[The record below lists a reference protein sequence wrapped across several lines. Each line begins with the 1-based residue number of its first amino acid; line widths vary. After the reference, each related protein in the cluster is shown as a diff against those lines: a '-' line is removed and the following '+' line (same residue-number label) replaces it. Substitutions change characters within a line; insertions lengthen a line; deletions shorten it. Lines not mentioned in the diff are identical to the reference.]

1 MIKVNLKKKRPS
13 LNYLFEDA
21 ESTQRALKYAKDSWR
36 KMQEKTENAVSDFAN
51 TILNSNGIDAETR
64 RSAQSILA
72 DYAKNGI
79 KGSEVDTEMPF
90 ELSNGET
97 ISFTPLYIKRNCE
110 TVIELMKR
118 STGDFQEVSDLLN
131 DIKFIYGVKPNNGCE
146 TAFFYGGV
154 IYFYMPFLAHFIK
167 GYYDSLTD
175 LHDPENPDAWK
186 QPLYNGGV
194 KSQSLMFKIYAPFIF
209 VTIHECYHCLYKHP
223 QQEKL
228 YEDRG
233 DINHPEGHRMYN

>member
-1 MIKVNLKKKRPS
+1 MKRVLWTHIYFCSTIGEVLENTLNKYIRKTRLECDSYARVKTSHLSLMFLVKIKIEHCIMIKVNLKKKRPS

-97 ISFTPLYIKRNCE
+97 ISFTPLY
-110 TVIELMKR
+110 
-118 STGDFQEVSDLLN
+118 
-131 DIKFIYGVKPNNGCE
+131 
-146 TAFFYGGV
+146 
-154 IYFYMPFLAHFIK
+154 
-167 GYYDSLTD
+167 
-175 LHDPENPDAWK
+175 
-186 QPLYNGGV
+186 
-194 KSQSLMFKIYAPFIF
+194 
-209 VTIHECYHCLYKHP
+209 
-223 QQEKL
+223 
-228 YEDRG
+228 
-233 DINHPEGHRMYN
+233 